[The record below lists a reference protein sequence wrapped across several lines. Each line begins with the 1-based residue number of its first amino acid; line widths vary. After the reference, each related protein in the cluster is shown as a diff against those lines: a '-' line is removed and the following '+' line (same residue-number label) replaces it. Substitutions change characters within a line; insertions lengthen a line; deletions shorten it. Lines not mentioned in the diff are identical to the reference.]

1 MRRLKR
7 SNLDGRKGDSY
18 CRVVSSAIYRPVMTK
33 ALYLEDSYLKEMEAT
48 IVEVS
53 KENENRWQVVL
64 DKTIFYPRGG
74 GQSTDQGSL
83 FTDSW
88 KCKVSQVLQREDK
101 IIHYIEGEQ
110 PPPVGSQLK
119 GIIDWDRRY
128 LHMRLH
134 SAGHIVDFA
143 LYLLGLS
150 PAPLMPLK
158 GDHGKKP
165 VICYQ
170 GAVEKD
176 FREDLEKKS
185 NELIAK
191 NLSFSTRFASYEEL
205 EREAIYLQSGLPKN
219 KPLRLLSLNSVG
231 SVADGGT
238 QVSNTSEVGKIS
250 ILPIEKKEGMIFIH
264 YRLS

>member
-1 MRRLKR
+1 
-7 SNLDGRKGDSY
+7 
-18 CRVVSSAIYRPVMTK
+18 MTK
-33 ALYLEDSYLKEMEAT
+33 ALYLEDSYLKEMEAA

-53 KENENRWQVVL
+53 KESENRWQIVL

-83 FTDSW
+83 FNENW
-88 KCKVSQVLQREDK
+88 RCKVSQALQKEDR
-101 IIHYIEGEQ
+101 IIHYIEGDQ
-110 PPPVGSQLK
+110 PPAIGNK
-119 GIIDWDRRY
+119 IHGDWDRRY

-134 SAGHIVDFA
+134 SAGHVVDFA

-150 PAPLMPLK
+150 PSPLMPLK

-170 GAVEKD
+170 GTIEND
-176 FREDLEKKS
+176 FREDLEKKA
-185 NELIAK
+185 NELVAQ

-205 EREAIYLQSGLPKN
+205 ERETIYLQPGLPKN
-219 KPLRLLSLNSVG
+219 KPLRMLTLKGVG

-238 QVSNTSEVGKIS
+238 QVHSTAEVGKIS
-250 ILPIEKKEGMIFIH
+250 ILPLEKKEVMTLIH
-264 YRLS
+264 YRLV